1 MGALTGSGDV
11 LKELRRV
18 FSHPNSTAYAT
29 AQSKKDLFE
38 GIGVGVGNWQ
48 DLVAAYKAAGVTAS
62 AAWESYLQNLSPENI
77 HAIAQARFDGL
88 TRGVAMK
95 VNTHSPGGVHKVV
108 VTNEADGSIMIDSP
122 F

>member
-1 MGALTGSGDV
+1 MGALVGSGDV
-11 LKELRRV
+11 LKELRHV
-18 FSHPNSTAYAT
+18 FSDPKSTAYAT

-48 DLVAAYKAAGVTAS
+48 DLVAAYKAAGVRVTAP
-62 AAWESYLQNLSPENI
+62 WEAYFQNLSPENI
-77 HAIAQARFDGL
+77 FAIAQARFDGL

-95 VNTHSPGGVHKVV
+95 VKTHPPGGAHKVV
-108 VTNEADGSIMIDSP
+108 VSPEADGSIMIDSP